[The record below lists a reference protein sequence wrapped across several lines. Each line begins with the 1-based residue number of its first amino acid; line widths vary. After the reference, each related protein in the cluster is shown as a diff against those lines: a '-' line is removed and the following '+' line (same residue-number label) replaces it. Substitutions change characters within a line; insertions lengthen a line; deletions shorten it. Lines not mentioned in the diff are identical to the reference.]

1 MKRLK
6 LQKKTKIKRLKLQN
20 KAKIKR
26 LKLRPKPKKITRFK
40 LKSIFSEGEK
50 AIKIISKSRSYASFI
65 EKDYPPQHRPSWHP
79 NSPGRIESYIGY
91 IENRDPRIRKIFF
104 DKDCVGIKGDTVLDC
119 NLGYFLYTIFSPGLS
134 FDKDTIKKKKKKGN

>member
-6 LQKKTKIKRLKLQN
+6 LQKKTKIKRVNLQN
-20 KAKIKR
+20 KTKIKR

-40 LKSIFSEGEK
+40 LKGIFSEGER
-50 AIKIISKSRSYASFI
+50 AIKIIGKSRSYASFI

-79 NSPGRIESYIGY
+79 NSPGRMESYIGY

-104 DKDCVGIKGDTVLDC
+104 EDDRVILKGITVLDC
-119 NLGYFLYTIFSPGLS
+119 NLGYFLYTIFSPGSS
-134 FDKDTIKKKKKKGN
+134 FDKSYIKKKKKGK